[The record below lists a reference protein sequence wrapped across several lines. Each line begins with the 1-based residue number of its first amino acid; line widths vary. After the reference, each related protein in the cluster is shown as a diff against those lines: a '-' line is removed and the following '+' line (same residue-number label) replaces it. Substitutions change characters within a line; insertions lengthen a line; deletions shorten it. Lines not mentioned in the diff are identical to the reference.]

1 VAEDW
6 RATVVLQNETDSER
20 FLNALHA
27 HQVDDDVQ
35 ARLGER
41 VAVNR
46 GGGDVFLYADSES
59 AVQEAARV
67 VSEVL
72 AAHGMQGDVRL
83 DRWHHEEEEWE
94 DASVPLPQT
103 AAEVRTEHE
112 RLEQAET
119 AESRA
124 TGLAEWEVRIDLA
137 SHHDAIAMA
146 EGLDKDGFAH
156 VVRRWKFLLVGTA
169 DRDDADALAQRLK
182 TELPAGA
189 TVHAEPGSGMAW
201 QLMPRNPF
209 AVFGGLSS

>member
-1 VAEDW
+1 
-6 RATVVLQNETDSER
+6 
-20 FLNALHA
+20 
-27 HQVDDDVQ
+27 
-35 ARLGER
+35 
-41 VAVNR
+41 
-46 GGGDVFLYADSES
+46 
-59 AVQEAARV
+59 
-67 VSEVL
+67 
-72 AAHGMQGDVRL
+72 MQGDVRL

-119 AESRA
+119 AESRT

-146 EGLDKDGFAH
+146 ERLDRDGFAH

-169 DRDDADALAQRLK
+169 DRDNADALAQRLK